1 MAITAALIVYRL
13 IERPTT
19 DVLRRRSV
27 GLRDDSPRR
36 HLILPREQVHMP
48 KALDGA
54 LHYHNLA
61 DSFKQVQS

>member
-27 GLRDDSPRR
+27 GLRGDSPRR
-36 HLILPREQVHMP
+36 HLIAPAQP
-48 KALDGA
+48 
-54 LHYHNLA
+54 
-61 DSFKQVQS
+61 QSAAAGG